1 MKKVLRKV
9 IYLEISFR
17 QEYNKYKAEI
27 SAAADGR
34 NERGCL
40 PVNRRTIVF
49 LYAGARRENAFKN
62 ICRRPQANACLLYAG
77 ARREKRVQKYMPAPA
92 DERVLVV
99 RRRMRRAGILRHTAS
114 GILQAAYRKK

>member
-49 LYAGARRENAFKN
+49 S
-62 ICRRPQANACLLYAG
+62 YAG
-77 ARREKRVQKYMPAPA
+77 ARREKIVQKYMPAPA
-92 DERVLVV
+92 GERVLVV

-114 GILQAAYRKK
+114 GILQAAYRKKQQNGSS